1 MMIQDVTS
9 LLICRNLINEIIYF
23 VQTNSAERLFK
34 KEIDEAQFNQIFT
47 DVELKLCEIADE
59 MAIIINEQ
67 SVSSV
72 SNYQQQI
79 NTTRQKVQEF
89 IENTGNSQIL
99 IQKLCEL
106 VDYFHNLLS
115 QEEIYQETSKIIDG
129 IKAICTQY

>member
-1 MMIQDVTS
+1 MMLQDVTS
-9 LLICRNLINEIIYF
+9 LLVCRNLINEIIYF

-72 SNYQQQI
+72 TIYQQQI
-79 NTTRQKVQEF
+79 NTTRQKLQEF

-115 QEEIYQETSKIIDG
+115 QEEIYPETPKILDG

>member
-1 MMIQDVTS
+1 MMFQDVTS

-34 KEIDEAQFNQIFT
+34 KEIDEAQFNQLFT
-47 DVELKLCEIADE
+47 DVELKLCQIADE

-67 SVSSV
+67 SVSSITI
-72 SNYQQQI
+72 YQQQI
-79 NTTRQKVQEF
+79 NTTRQKLQEF
-89 IENTGNSQIL
+89 IENAGNSQIL

-115 QEEIYQETSKIIDG
+115 REEIYPEISKILDG
-129 IKAICTQY
+129 IKTICTQY